1 MLLTHAPDQTSW
13 CLQNLNNLGEL
24 GFLRLLKRGG
34 SSMVS
39 ALTIRPCTQESLDKC
54 RIAMLHSVHQPREAR
69 SWTLFRIG
77 VGTVT

>member
-1 MLLTHAPDQTSW
+1 VLITHAPDQTSW
-13 CLQNLNNLGEL
+13 CLQDLDNLGEM

-34 SSMVS
+34 SGVVS
-39 ALTIRPCTQESLDKC
+39 ALAIRPCIQESLDEC
-54 RIAMLHSVHQPREAR
+54 RISMLHGMHQPREAR